1 MRVLSGEICWSGY
14 IFNFGYLLAR
24 DCFVRIV
31 EIAISQI
38 EKCRYENRNLHCEM
52 ENLVQYGEQ
61 L

>member
-1 MRVLSGEICWSGY
+1 MRVLSGEICWSGS
-14 IFNFGYLLAR
+14 IFNFGYLLAH

-52 ENLVQYGEQ
+52 ENPVQYGEQ